1 MKIFKKGRI
10 GIYLE
15 IFRKIQK
22 EIVKKKIIMYYF
34 FGVEIRSRKGKI
46 EDLWILVIRCVE

>member
-22 EIVKKKIIMYYF
+22 EIVKKKIMYYF

-46 EDLWILVIRCVE
+46 EDLWILVIRRVE